1 MRIRFPDTA
10 FKFSERQQLWHF
22 PFISAVIKLIDL
34 QTLLLNKPL
43 HFFSILLQKRDFKHV
58 HFFCSVTHTTGH
70 LYWYHVLNETTKA
83 KHCIPASPCSHIV
96 ILKDSLTAWQHPG
109 YSNLRPA
116 KLGIIHAST
125 IQYITIYCLYLS
137 QTELEPPVI
146 RYRWQLKLYSVTFL

>member
-10 FKFSERQQLWHF
+10 FKFSEGQQLWHF

-96 ILKDSLTAWQHPG
+96 ILKDSLTACMT
-109 YSNLRPA
+109 
-116 KLGIIHAST
+116 ASRLFEFT
-125 IQYITIYCLYLS
+125 TCQTRDNTCKYYTVYYYLL
-137 QTELEPPVI
+137 TLPVPDRI
-146 RYRWQLKLYSVTFL
+146 GTTC